1 MGLSGERAQ
10 HPLGVLGIVGLA
22 EHSAV
27 HVHHGVAA
35 DDHSIRVLY
44 CHYKALDNGQLLYQL
59 YQRRG
64 TVGAGVGAVTALSSK
79 SLTQTVKSVVYRES
93 SSRLRGLPEAKIK

>member
-1 MGLSGERAQ
+1 MGLAGERAQ

-35 DDHSIRVLY
+35 DDHGIWVLFATARHLPMAS
-44 CHYKALDNGQLLYQL
+44 CS
-59 YQRRG
+59 
-64 TVGAGVGAVTALSSK
+64 TSCAGVGAVTALSSK